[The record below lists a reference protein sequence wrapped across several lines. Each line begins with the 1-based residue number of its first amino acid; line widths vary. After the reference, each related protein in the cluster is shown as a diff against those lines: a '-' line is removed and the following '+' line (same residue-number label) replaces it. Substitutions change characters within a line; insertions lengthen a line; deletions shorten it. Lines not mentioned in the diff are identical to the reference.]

1 MIRYVA
7 HMAGHSAGKPG
18 STPAPANILRGLD
31 PIDRAIVRLLSGEGR
46 LPNNAL
52 AEAVGIAPSTCLG
65 RVRSLV
71 ERGVIRG
78 FHADVDPA
86 AVGLGIQVLIAVRLQ
101 ADARANIGSFARDV
115 VQLPGVM
122 NVFFLGGAD
131 DFMVHVAA
139 ADTDALRDFVAE
151 HLSRRPDVANT
162 VTNVIFEHMHSSLLG

>member
-1 MIRYVA
+1 MSA
-7 HMAGHSAGKPG
+7 TSAGISPTG
-18 STPAPANILRGLD
+18 SGGLNDVLD
-31 PIDRAIVRLLSGEGR
+31 PTDRAIVRLLSANGR
-46 LPNNAL
+46 MPNNAL

-86 AVGLGIQVLIAVRLQ
+86 AIGLRIQVLIAVRLQ
-101 ADARANIGSFARDV
+101 ADARSSIGSFARDIAK
-115 VQLPGVM
+115 LPGVM

-131 DFMVHVAA
+131 DFIIHVAA
-139 ADTDALRDFVAE
+139 ANTDALRDFVAE

-162 VTNVIFEHMHSSLLG
+162 VTNLIFEHTHASAIA

>member
-1 MIRYVA
+1 MTLT
-7 HMAGHSAGKPG
+7 SSK
-18 STPAPANILRGLD
+18 STPDVPSGVNFVRELD
-31 PIDRAIVRLLSGEGR
+31 ATDRAIVRLLSADGR

-65 RVRSLV
+65 RVRSLM

-86 AVGLGIQVLIAVRLQ
+86 ALGLGIQVMIAVRLQ
-101 ADARANIGSFARDV
+101 ADARANIGSFAKDV
-115 VQLPGVM
+115 AKLPGVM

-139 ADTDALRDFVAE
+139 EDTEALRRFVAE

-162 VTNVIFEHMHSSLLG
+162 VTNLIFDHTHASAIA

>member
-1 MIRYVA
+1 MTAVS
-7 HMAGHSAGKPG
+7 SALAASG
-18 STPAPANILRGLD
+18 ANRPNIVLD
-31 PIDRAIVRLLSGEGR
+31 ATDHEIVRLLSAQGR

-65 RVRSLV
+65 RVRALV
-71 ERGVIRG
+71 DRGVIRG
-78 FHADVDPA
+78 FHADVDPS

-101 ADARANIGSFARDV
+101 ADARANIGSFARDIAR
-115 VQLPGVM
+115 LPGVM

-131 DFMVHVAA
+131 DFMIHAAA

-162 VTNVIFEHMHSSLLG
+162 VTNLIFEHTHSSAFA